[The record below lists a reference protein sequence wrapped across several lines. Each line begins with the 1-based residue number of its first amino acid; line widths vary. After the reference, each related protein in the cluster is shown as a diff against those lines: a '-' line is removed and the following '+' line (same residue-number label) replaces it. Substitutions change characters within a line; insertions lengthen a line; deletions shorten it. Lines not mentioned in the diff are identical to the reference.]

1 MLCSGS
7 FFGCWFL
14 TVTFVK
20 AIDASSGIDEL
31 LFSGKER
38 VAGRTDFYVQV
49 TFLGRAR
56 LERLAASAGNSYFSV
71 FGVYSWFHSSS
82 LSIDGPRPHFQI

>member
-1 MLCSGS
+1 MLCGGSGV
-7 FFGCWFL
+7 GCGFL
-14 TVTFVK
+14 TVTLVE

-38 VAGRTDFYVQV
+38 MASRADFYVQV

-56 LERLAASAGNSYFSV
+56 LERLATSAGNGYFGV
-71 FGVYSWFHSSS
+71 LGVYSWFHLRHS
-82 LSIDGPRPHFQI
+82 L